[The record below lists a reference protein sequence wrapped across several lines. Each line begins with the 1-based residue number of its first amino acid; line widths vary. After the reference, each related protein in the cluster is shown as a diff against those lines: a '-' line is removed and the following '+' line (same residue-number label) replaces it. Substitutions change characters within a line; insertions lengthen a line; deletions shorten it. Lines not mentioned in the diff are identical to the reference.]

1 MVRLVTGGT
10 GFIGRHLLRELAK
23 RDGDTYVLVRQPS
36 RARLER
42 LIASFGA
49 ADRMRAVAG
58 DITAPGLGLP
68 AADQDRLRGADIY
81 HLAAVYDLEASDE
94 ANERANV
101 GGTRNVVALAE
112 QLGARLHHV
121 SSIAVA
127 GGKWKGKF
135 TEDMFEA
142 GQALDHPYYKTKYEA
157 ESLVRASGVPFRIYR
172 PGLVI
177 GSSETGAADRIDG
190 PYYAFK
196 LIQRLRNAIPP
207 WVPLVGF
214 EGGELN
220 VVPVDFVARAFD
232 AIAHRDGLD
241 GMTFHLTDPNVRS
254 LGDVTNELCRAAHAP
269 QFTLRVDS
277 RAAAILPQEARAM
290 LEHWKVAQTLKR
302 RLLEGLRIPEEALR
316 FAASRARFTCDKTL
330 AALEGTG
337 IQCPPLHTYAWK
349 IWDYWERHMDPEV
362 PTERNLRRVLQDR
375 VVVVTGASSGIGR
388 ATALLLAR
396 HGAKVMLVSR
406 TKEKLDALRDEVEK
420 DGGLAFVYP
429 ADLADLEACDAMI
442 RKVLADHGQVDIL
455 INNAG
460 RSIRRSIEASYER
473 FHDFQRTMQL
483 NYFGAVRLLLA
494 VLPGMRERRRGHVIN
509 ISSIGVQAFPPRFG
523 AYVASKSA
531 LAALSRCIA
540 PEVVDDGVAITNI
553 HMPLVRT
560 PMIAPTGIYKNF
572 PTSSPEDA
580 AEMVAAA
587 ILSRQPEVSTRLGKL
602 GETVNTVGPGLLQFV
617 MTGAYHLFPETAP
630 KDGQRSAAPAEE
642 EISVEAAT
650 MAYLMRG
657 IHF

>member
-1 MVRLVTGGT
+1 MVRFVTGGT
-10 GFIGRHLLRELAK
+10 GFIGRHLLRELA
-23 RDGDTYVLVRQPS
+23 RREGTTFVLVRPGS
-36 RARLER
+36 REPLEAFIESIGARDR
-42 LIASFGA
+42 LAP
-49 ADRMRAVAG
+49 VAG
-58 DITAPGLGLP
+58 DITETSLGLVP
-68 AADQDRLRGADIY
+68 ADQERLRGADFF
-81 HLAAVYDLEASDE
+81 HLAAVYDLEAPAE
-94 ANERANV
+94 ANQSANV
-101 GGTRNVVALAE
+101 DGTRHVVELA
-112 QLGARLHHV
+112 QGLGARIHHM

-127 GGKWKGKF
+127 GARWKGKF
-135 TEDMFEA
+135 TEEMFDE
-142 GQALDHPYYKTKYEA
+142 GQVLDHPYYRTKFDA
-157 ESLVRASGVPFRIYR
+157 EKLVRESGLRFRIYR

-177 GSSETGAADRIDG
+177 GSSETGVADRIDG

-207 WVPLVGF
+207 WVPLIGF

-269 QFTLRVDS
+269 QFTLRIDS
-277 RAAAILPQEARAM
+277 RAAAMLPQEARAM

-302 RLLEGLRIPEEALR
+302 RLLEGVRIPEEALR
-316 FAASRARFTCDKTL
+316 FAASRARFTSDKAV
-330 AALEGTG
+330 AALEGSR
-337 IQCPPLHTYAWK
+337 IHCPPLHTYAWK
-349 IWDYWERHMDPEV
+349 IWDHWERHMDPEV
-362 PTERNLRRVLQDR
+362 PTERNLRRALQDR

-396 HGAKVMLVSR
+396 NGAKVMLVSR
-406 TKEKLDALRDEVEK
+406 TKEKLDALRQEIETE
-420 DGGLAFVYP
+420 GGRAFVYP
-429 ADLADLEACDAMI
+429 ADLSDLEACDAMI
-442 RKVLADHGQVDIL
+442 QKVLADHGQVDIL

-494 VLPGMRERRRGHVIN
+494 VLPGMRQRRRGHIIN

-587 ILSRQPEVSTRLGKL
+587 VLSRQPEVSTRLGKL

-617 MTGAYHLFPETAP
+617 MTGAFHLFPESAP
-630 KDGQRSAAPAEE
+630 RDGQRAEAPAE
-642 EISVEAAT
+642 EISVEAAA

>member
-1 MVRLVTGGT
+1 MTRFLTGGT

-23 RDGDTYVLVRQPS
+23 RDGTTYVLTRPRS
-36 RARLER
+36 RERLEGF
-42 LIASFGA
+42 IASIGA
-49 ADRMRAVAG
+49 AGRIESVAG
-58 DITAPGLGLP
+58 DITEPGLDL
-68 AADQDRLRGADIY
+68 DQNVRERLRGGDFY
-81 HLAAVYDLEASDE
+81 HLAAVYDLEASEED
-94 ANERANV
+94 NRRANV
-101 GGTRNVVALAE
+101 DGTRNVVALARE
-112 QLGARLHHV
+112 VGARVHHM

-127 GGKWKGKF
+127 GAKWKGKF
-135 TEDMFEA
+135 TEDMFDE
-142 GQALDHPYYKTKYEA
+142 GQVLDHPYYRTKFEA
-157 ESLVRASGVPFRIYR
+157 EKIVRESGLRFRIYR

-196 LIQRLRNAIPP
+196 LIQRLRHAIPE
-207 WVPLVGF
+207 WIPLIGF

-220 VVPVDFVARAFD
+220 VVPVDFVARALD
-232 AIAHRDGLD
+232 AIAVRQGLD
-241 GMTFHLTDPNVRS
+241 GMTFHLTDPAARS
-254 LGDVTNELCRAAHAP
+254 LGDVTNEFCRAAHAP

-277 RAAAILPQEARAM
+277 RATAM
-290 LEHWKVAQTLKR
+290 LPKEASAMVQHWRVAQTLKR
-302 RLLEGLRIPEEALR
+302 QLLEGARIPEEAIR
-316 FAASRARFTCDKTL
+316 FAASRARFTSEKAQ

-337 IQCPPLHTYAWK
+337 IACPPLHAYAWK
-349 IWDYWERHMDPEV
+349 IWDHWERHMDPEV
-362 PTERNLRRVLQDR
+362 PTERNLRRALQDR

-388 ATALLLAR
+388 ATAQLLAR

-406 TKEKLDALRDEVEK
+406 TKEKLDALREDIER
-420 DGGLAFVYP
+420 DGGRAHVYP
-429 ADLADLEACDAMI
+429 ADLSDLDACEAMI
-442 RKVLADHGQVDIL
+442 KQVLADHDQVDIL

-473 FHDFQRTMQL
+473 FHDYQRTMQL
-483 NYFGAVRLLLA
+483 NYFGAVKLLLA
-494 VLPGMRERRRGHVIN
+494 VLPGMRKRKRGHIIN

-572 PTSSPEDA
+572 PTSSPEEA
-580 AEMVAAA
+580 AEMVATA
-587 ILSRQPEVSTRLGKL
+587 ILTRAPEVSTRLGKV

-630 KDGQRSAAPAEE
+630 KDGQREAPPSE
-642 EISVEAAT
+642 EISVEAAA